1 MESTVEY
8 DSHGCEIDEGWT
20 IHGGGGGGGGSW
32 REWNNEGS
40 YHGNSNLKYDRICP

>member
-20 IHGGGGGGGGSW
+20 IHGGGGGGGGAG
-32 REWNNEGS
+32 GS
-40 YHGNSNLKYDRICP
+40 GTMRDRITGTVT